1 MKIEIRNRWTNEVI
15 YSAEA
20 ESLKAALVTCAKLGA
35 NLSGADL
42 SRANLYGANLS
53 GADLSG
59 ANLYRANLYGA
70 DLSGANLS
78 GANLYRANLYGANLS
93 GANLYR
99 ANLYGA
105 DLSGANLY
113 GANLSGAELAIAKT
127 RILPEGS
134 IIGYKKVSTPTG
146 PGIVTLHI
154 PAAAR
159 RSHAFGRKC
168 RCEFAEVVEAPEG
181 AYTDQ
186 YGPRTEYKVGEIV
199 KSDKWDEN
207 WMNECS
213 NGIHFFITREEAEA
227 Y

>member
-1 MKIEIRNRWTNEVI
+1 MPDTCPQGLATTQPLERRSAHWVQIRLS
-15 YSAEA
+15 SASA
-20 ESLKAALVTCAKLGA
+20 
-35 NLSGADL
+35 
-42 SRANLYGANLS
+42 
-53 GADLSG
+53 
-59 ANLYRANLYGA
+59 
-70 DLSGANLS
+70 
-78 GANLYRANLYGANLS
+78 
-93 GANLYR
+93 
-99 ANLYGA
+99 
-105 DLSGANLY
+105 
-113 GANLSGAELAIAKT
+113 
-127 RILPEGS
+127 
-134 IIGYKKVSTPTG
+134 G

>member
-20 ESLKAALVTCAKLGA
+20 ESLKAALATCAKLGA
-35 NLSGADL
+35 NLRSANLSGANL
-42 SRANLYGANLS
+42 SGANLRSAILS

-59 ANLYRANLYGA
+59 ANLRSADLYGA
-70 DLSGANLS
+70 DL
-78 GANLYRANLYGANLS
+78 
-93 GANLYR
+93 
-99 ANLYGA
+99 YGA
-105 DLSGANLY
+105 DLY
-113 GANLSGAELAIAKT
+113 GAKGSELAISRT

-134 IIGYKKVSTPTG
+134 LIGYKKVSTPTG
-146 PGIVTLHI
+146 NGIVTLHI

-168 RCEFAEVVEAPEG
+168 RCEFAEVVEAPDG

-186 YGPRTEYKVGEIV
+186 HGPRTEYKVGEIV